1 MMRELWATRLWDSF
15 AGIQRMRPGA
25 APLSEQIAIL
35 LLGPPIMSAF
45 WWLAS
50 RNFGRI
56 VQGGSV
62 SARTKQ
68 RQKKEFWVLL
78 VGLYLLGFGII
89 LYAAFAQD

>member
-1 MMRELWATRLWDSF
+1 MLWGSITR
-15 AGIQRMRPGA
+15 IQRMRPGA
-25 APLSEQIAIL
+25 APLSEQLAIL

-56 VQGGSV
+56 VHGGSV

-89 LYAAFAQD
+89 LYAAFARP